1 MCWRQISWKATGS
14 NELWSNCV
22 WKPTVCDDVH
32 DIVSG
37 NVQKAKQFTNYKA
50 NYNNDLAYPTWFQ
63 GYPARTRNASE
74 ADLFLVPYPHKS
86 HCLCHKDFRKHN
98 PACTLSLDDIQ
109 ENIVSKLT
117 HYPARKERH
126 VFLFGVDWGQVP
138 KQIRNYLDRS
148 ISISL
153 GDASA
158 CRGKMKKLCGH
169 FVTPYLSTGA
179 AYQPD
184 ALSRKSDDWWT
195 SRKRAFSVGAV
206 LGTPHNFHM
215 RVELTKNRSIHLGD
229 SVGGLPVDLIDLGQ
243 RRQQILPRDIMAVYS
258 KSIFCPQ
265 YFLETD
271 VRRNASLMWFWT
283 IASQWSPYFINPT
296 ILMAILP
303 FGDGKTTV
311 RFVEPIP
318 LREGRSLGTKLLE
331 SIISPWWLPLTVSVA
346 LRAWK
351 VPWNKSWAT
360 RPSSRDSRQAW
371 RITPSWPPSVW
382 TATCT
387 VRSMP
392 LQQYWYNCGTMFPNL
407 MKQIMSLRATGMIR
421 PSSYECV
428 WITFSWLYCVN

>member
-1 MCWRQISWKATGS
+1 M
-14 NELWSNCV
+14 
-22 WKPTVCDDVH
+22 
-32 DIVSG
+32 
-37 NVQKAKQFTNYKA
+37 NYKA

-258 KSIFCPQ
+258 KSIFCPVLPGDGCAQ
-265 YFLETD
+265 KRFFDVILNDCIPVVPIFHKSDDTDGYPTFWRWENHCSIRRTYPFARGTFFGDETAGID
-271 VRRNASLMWFWT
+271 YQSLVVTFDGFCG
-283 IASQWSPYFINPT
+283 IACMKGAMEQVLSNTTELKRLQTSLKDYAKLATFGLDGN
-296 ILMAILP
+296 MYRSVDAFAAIL
-303 FGDGKTTV
+303 V
-311 RFVEPIP
+311 Q
-318 LREGRSLGTKLLE
+318 LRHYVSKLDETNNVSE
-331 SIISPWWLPLTVSVA
+331 S
-346 LRAWK
+346 
-351 VPWNKSWAT
+351 
-360 RPSSRDSRQAW
+360 
-371 RITPSWPPSVW
+371 
-382 TATCT
+382 
-387 VRSMP
+387 
-392 LQQYWYNCGTMFPNL
+392 YWHD
-407 MKQIMSLRATGMIR
+407 
-421 PSSYECV
+421 
-428 WITFSWLYCVN
+428 